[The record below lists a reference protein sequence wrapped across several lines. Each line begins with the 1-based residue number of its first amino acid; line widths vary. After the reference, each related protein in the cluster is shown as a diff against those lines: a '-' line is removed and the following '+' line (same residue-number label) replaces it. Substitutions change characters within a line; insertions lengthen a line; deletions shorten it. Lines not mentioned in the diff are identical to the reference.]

1 MSIENTVNYQRI
13 LYNSKI
19 TRPLAFRLYALKSLK
34 EAIIKN
40 ESKILAALQK
50 DLQKSSFE
58 GYMTE
63 VGMVLDELSYV
74 INNLSKWARVKG
86 VRTPIAHFSAKSF
99 IMPEPYGVILIMS
112 PWNYPFQLA
121 LTPLIGAIAAGNCC
135 VLKPS
140 AYAPATSQV
149 VCDLL
154 KQVFDQQHV
163 SVVQG
168 GRQENQSLLE
178 QKFDYIFF
186 TGSIAVGKIVMKA
199 AAENLTPVTLE
210 LGGKS
215 PCIVDKTANLKLAAK
230 RLVFGKL
237 LNAGQTCVAPD
248 YLLVHEDI
256 KDKLLENIKACVNE
270 FLGKEPLLNPDYPK
284 TINERHFQRLIALME
299 HETIIMGGKSD
310 PQTLK
315 IELTLLDNC
324 TFASKIMQE
333 EIFGPIFPII
343 TFRNHEKM
351 IRDINS
357 GAKPLALY
365 LFAQDTKLENMVLTG
380 IAFGGGCINDTI
392 IHLANTRLPFGGVG
406 ESGMGGY
413 HGKKSFDTFTHYKSI
428 IKRSYSVD
436 LDMRYHPYTEKK
448 FASIRKF
455 LK

>member
-270 FLGKEPLLNPDYPK
+270 FLGKEPL
-284 TINERHFQRLIALME
+284 
-299 HETIIMGGKSD
+299 
-310 PQTLK
+310 
-315 IELTLLDNC
+315 
-324 TFASKIMQE
+324 
-333 EIFGPIFPII
+333 
-343 TFRNHEKM
+343 
-351 IRDINS
+351 
-357 GAKPLALY
+357 
-365 LFAQDTKLENMVLTG
+365 
-380 IAFGGGCINDTI
+380 
-392 IHLANTRLPFGGVG
+392 
-406 ESGMGGY
+406 
-413 HGKKSFDTFTHYKSI
+413 
-428 IKRSYSVD
+428 
-436 LDMRYHPYTEKK
+436 
-448 FASIRKF
+448 
-455 LK
+455 